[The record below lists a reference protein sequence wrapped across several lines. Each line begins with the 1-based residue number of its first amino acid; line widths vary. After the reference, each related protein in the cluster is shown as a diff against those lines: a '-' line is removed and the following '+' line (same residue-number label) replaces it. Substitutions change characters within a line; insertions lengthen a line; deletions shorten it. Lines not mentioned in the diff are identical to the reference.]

1 MSSNAKKPSDPVL
14 DQLDQIKRLLVVQLL
29 RDGVNQDQ
37 IAGAL
42 DIGQSSVSRMMAA
55 YTKASV
61 SKKPN
66 T

>member
-42 DIGQSSVSRMMAA
+42 DIGQSSVSRMMVA
-55 YTKASV
+55 
-61 SKKPN
+61 
-66 T
+66 